1 VECPDLDNDA
11 VCIKMI
17 QVSGPTTP
25 DEALAWAKECMRAGL
40 YYLDSHC
47 EKRMAKRRI
56 TILDIK
62 RAVETSTNCLPYPSW
77 QPLNEGGTSWRL
89 NGTDTTGEETKLG
102 FEAFRNHLGKRVLLV
117 TVM

>member
-1 VECPDLDNDA
+1 
-11 VCIKMI
+11 MI

-25 DEALAWAKECMRAGL
+25 DEALAWAKECMTSGL
-40 YYLDSHC
+40 YYLDPHC

-56 TILDIK
+56 TIWDIK
-62 RAVETSTNCLPYPSW
+62 RVVATSTTCEAYPGW
-77 QPLNEGGTSWRL
+77 QPLNDGGTSWRL
-89 NGTDTTGEETKLG
+89 TGTDSAGEDTKVG